1 MLTSVKIFRVSSTER
16 VSFVRNGAV
25 TDATLKYLTW
35 ARRRFSEVAQH
46 AGGDPPPDDEIG
58 TASRPSVVHT
68 MTAMDMERLT
78 EILEAIVD
86 DYESQP
92 PERRR
97 PLLHLRAGG
106 GVQGFNGWNDS
117 KPAVTRDDLDYLY
130 DSGLIELDFGS
141 SGSYLVKPS
150 VEGFGEVRRIPRERK
165 RLEGSEAIDLDWKA
179 VRPLL
184 HAVVDVWQ
192 ENGAPDGY
200 LPFDAIAQRLDRP
213 ADDLGTV
220 RAAELL
226 AANDWLDVAYGDDDV
241 PRLKPTIRGVM
252 ATRGWPGGDGEVAAE
267 RLLSALDEMA
277 QSVDPEKRGWAAR
290 ARDTLMEVGT
300 KTLAEV
306 VSKSVGSAV

>member
-1 MLTSVKIFRVSSTER
+1 MAER
-16 VSFVRNGAV
+16 CDGGSAV
-25 TDATLKYLTW
+25 
-35 ARRRFSEVAQH
+35 AR
-46 AGGDPPPDDEIG
+46 
-58 TASRPSVVHT
+58 T
-68 MTAMDMERLT
+68 MTDVDLARLT

-86 DYESQP
+86 DYKSER
-92 PERRR
+92 PERRDS
-97 PLLHLRAGG
+97 LLHMRAWG
-106 GVQGFNGWNDS
+106 GVQGFNGWDDS
-117 KPAVTRDDLDYLY
+117 QPAVTRDDLGYLH
-130 DSGLIELDFGS
+130 DRGLIEVDFGS

-150 VEGFGEVRRIPRERK
+150 VEGFHEVRRIRRERK
-165 RLEGSEAIDLDWKA
+165 RAGVSAAVDLDWKA

-192 ENGAPDGY
+192 EKGAPDTY
-200 LPFDAIAQRLDRP
+200 LPFNAVTERLGCP

-226 AANDWLDVAYGDDDV
+226 AANDWRELAYGDEDV
-241 PRLKPTIRGVM
+241 PALKPTIRGVM

-277 QSVDPEKRGWAAR
+277 AQSADSDKRGWAAR

-306 VSKSVGSAV
+306 VSKSVGTAV